1 MNGEKRRENIIKQLN
16 ESELPLSGLQLAKK
30 FNVSRQVIVQDIALL
45 RAEKYD
51 VLSTN
56 LGYMLRKA
64 CKPQRLFFVAHDDQS
79 ILDELYTIVDLGGV
93 IIDVQ
98 IQHKVYGDFS
108 AQLNIKSRKDAEK
121 LVQNIS
127 LGTSIPLKNLTKDV
141 HGHLVQADSKEDLDL
156 IESELRKK
164 GYLRDN

>member
-1 MNGEKRRENIIKQLN
+1 MSGEKRRENIIKQLN
-16 ESELPLSGLQLAKK
+16 ESELPLSGLQLAKI

-51 VLSTN
+51 ILSTN

-64 CKPQRLFFVAHDDQS
+64 CKPQRVFFVAHDDQS
-79 ILDELYTIVDLGGV
+79 ILDELYTIVDLGGI

-108 AQLNIKSRKDAEK
+108 AQLNIKSRKDADK
-121 LVQNIS
+121 LVENIS

-141 HGHLVQADSKEDLDL
+141 HGHLVQADSTEDLDL
-156 IESELRKK
+156 IGSELRKK
-164 GYLRDN
+164 GYLREN

>member
-16 ESELPLSGLQLAKK
+16 ESELPLSGLQLAKI

-64 CKPQRLFFVAHDDQS
+64 CKPQRVFFVAHDDQS
-79 ILDELYTIVDLGGV
+79 ILDELYTIVDMGGV

-164 GYLRDN
+164 GYLREN

>member
-16 ESELPLSGLQLAKK
+16 ESELPLSGLQLAKI
-30 FNVSRQVIVQDIALL
+30 FDVSRQVIVQDIALL

-51 VLSTN
+51 ILSTN

-64 CKPQRLFFVAHDDQS
+64 SKPQRVFFVAHDDQS
-79 ILDELYTIVDLGGV
+79 ILDELYTIVDLGGTV
-93 IIDVQ
+93 IDVQ

-108 AQLNIKSRKDAEK
+108 AQLNIKSRKDADK
-121 LVQNIS
+121 LVKNIS

-141 HGHLVQADSKEDLDL
+141 HGHLVQADSKEDLDM

-164 GYLRDN
+164 GYLREN